1 MIWLWTTLQV
11 VPKSSAPISK
21 VSGLGDIQQRD
32 QGVLPDLR
40 SFCALQGARLG
51 DPEVGGFW
59 IEQQFSEAK
68 KMNAHTYIDIYIIY
82 MYILLYNMH
91 INYTRIHKR
100 YC

>member
-1 MIWLWTTLQV
+1 

-68 KMNAHTYIDIYIIY
+68 KMNARTYIDIYIIY
-82 MYILLYNMH
+82 ICIWYAYIYILLYNMH
-91 INYTRIHKR
+91 INTHVFIHKR

>member
-1 MIWLWTTLQV
+1 M
-11 VPKSSAPISK
+11 PKSSAPISK

-68 KMNAHTYIDIYIIY
+68 KMNARTYIDIYIIY
-82 MYILLYNMH
+82 IYVYDMRIYIY
-91 INYTRIHKR
+91 ITI
-100 YC
+100 

>member
-1 MIWLWTTLQV
+1 M
-11 VPKSSAPISK
+11 PKSSAPISK

-68 KMNAHTYIDIYIIY
+68 KMNARTYIDIYIYIY
-82 MYILLYNMH
+82 IYVYDMRIYIYYY
-91 INYTRIHKR
+91 IICT
-100 YC
+100 